1 MSNFAVGQVWRAKRP
16 APTGEFLKPL
26 VNDRVIMWIGAETLQ
41 YDGPSVG
48 LGQHYRKVSIE
59 DFEKWAGREV
69 TDELPNG
76 QWQLWDNQDRS
87 KNK

>member
-1 MSNFAVGQVWRAKRP
+1 MSNFAVGKVWRAKRP

-76 QWQLWDNQDRS
+76 QWQLWDNQDQS

>member
-48 LGQHYRKVSIE
+48 LG
-59 DFEKWAGREV
+59 
-69 TDELPNG
+69 
-76 QWQLWDNQDRS
+76 
-87 KNK
+87 